1 MKQKPKPIDS
11 FKQPIPENLKDIP
24 EGIGILDIENYIKQ
38 QEFIRSQWDKFPMKY
53 TQYYM
58 LREQEAKLNVQKAKH
73 RLKILEYIISKGAT
87 AGGLK
92 LLQDPFLSDVK
103 ELSETLKEDTE
114 FFAK

>member
-1 MKQKPKPIDS
+1 MKQKPKPIDTLN
-11 FKQPIPENLKDIP
+11 KPIPETMKDIP
-24 EGIGILDIENYIKQ
+24 EGIGISDIENYIAQ

-53 TQYYM
+53 TQYHM
-58 LREQEAKLNVQKAKH
+58 LREQEARQNVQKAKH

-103 ELSETLKEDTE
+103 ELSENLKIR
-114 FFAK
+114 K